1 MMSAEE
7 TSAPLVQNGDPP
19 ISNKLPE
26 ELKKVAMATKYKYEV
41 IDEKTGE
48 ILLFIPVC
56 MCEVPNRMKIS
67 MESLI

>member
-19 ISNKLPE
+19 ISNELPE

-48 ILLFIPVC
+48 
-56 MCEVPNRMKIS
+56 N
-67 MESLI
+67 

>member
-48 ILLFIPVC
+48 NLLFIPVC
-56 MCEVPNRMKIS
+56 MCEVPNSIKIS
-67 MESLI
+67 VESFT